1 LNLAGNARKKNMTS
15 VPTTLPEQSLFTR
28 LRFLNE
34 RAIFAFGLG
43 AFLLVLLIS
52 IAARLYL
59 EALFGGLG
67 GTQAVGASKERLLVK
82 GDILVPVTL
91 SVKLVDGRAILRGT
105 LPTEDAHQTV
115 VARAQTLYGVQNV
128 EDNLGVQPDIVVT
141 PWFDSV
147 LKWFPPRVGD
157 LRNGEISVSGMNV
170 FLFGDVPN
178 IDARSAA
185 QLVFAKLIGPE
196 GHFSNGLQVKYA
208 ADNADTPR
216 ANTASA
222 PSKESGTTRTTN
234 FKVQF

>member
-1 LNLAGNARKKNMTS
+1 MTS
-15 VPTTLPEQSLFTR
+15 TPTTLSEQSLFTR

-34 RAIFAFGLG
+34 RAIFALGLG
-43 AFLLVLLIS
+43 VFLLVLLFS

-59 EALFGGLG
+59 GSRYGEFSAV
-67 GTQAVGASKERLLVK
+67 QASSAAKERLLVK

-91 SVKLVDGRAILRGT
+91 SVKLVGGKAVLRGT

-115 VARAQTLYGVQNV
+115 ATRARSLYGAGNV

-147 LKWFPPRVGD
+147 LKWFPPRVGE

-170 FLFGDVPN
+170 FLFGDVPSTE
-178 IDARSAA
+178 ARSAA
-185 QLVFAKLIGPE
+185 QLAFAKLIGPE

-208 ADNADTPR
+208 AEYTGTPR
-216 ANTASA
+216 ASTASA
-222 PSKESGTTRTTN
+222 PGKETGSPKSTN